1 MRERGFTLLEVLV
14 ATTLMAIAVVGLLAN
29 LRTSLG
35 TAARLSDYDRAA
47 TMARRQMEE
56 LLATRVLPM
65 GAPVEGVF
73 APAVTGGVQAGWR
86 ARVTPWESPAMPGVA
101 PPPGTKILE
110 RIQLEVWWMSGQ
122 KRRTMNLTAYRQA
135 FARSEDAQLYP
146 GVAAEMAQ

>member
-1 MRERGFTLLEVLV
+1 MRQRGFTLLEVLV

-47 TMARRQMEE
+47 VLARRQMEE
-56 LLATRVLPM
+56 LLAMRVLPM
-65 GAPVEGVF
+65 GAPFEGVF
-73 APAVTGGVQAGWR
+73 PPQVTGGVQAGWR
-86 ARVTPWESPAMPGVA
+86 ARVTPWETSTMPGMA
-101 PPPGTKILE
+101 PGPGSKILE

-122 KRRTMNLTAYRQA
+122 RRRTMGLTSYRQA
-135 FARSEDAQLYP
+135 LARAEDAQVYP